1 MIDATIGALLTG
13 SGLVLVLV
21 GLARGYAA
29 SRSAL
34 APLVHVGEPTRAAI
48 EAGRPLVAR
57 ARVRRF
63 VRGTLAALGWLALA
77 GYGLLL
83 LSVAVGR

>member
-1 MIDATIGALLTG
+1 MIEAILTG

-21 GLARGYAA
+21 GLGRGYGA

-34 APLVHVGEPTRAAI
+34 APLAHAGEPTRGAI

-57 ARVRRF
+57 SRVRRF
-63 VRGTLAALGWLALA
+63 VRGTILAVGWLLVA
-77 GYGLLL
+77 GYGLFLV
-83 LSVAVGR
+83 SVGLGR

>member
-1 MIDATIGALLTG
+1 MIEAILTG

-21 GLARGYAA
+21 GLGRGYGA

-34 APLVHVGEPTRAAI
+34 APLAHAGEPTRAAI

-57 ARVRRF
+57 SRVRRF
-63 VRGTLAALGWLALA
+63 VRGTILAVGWLLVA
-77 GYGLLL
+77 GYGLFLV
-83 LSVAVGR
+83 SVGLGR